1 MSSIKKQITVATS
14 QERAFRVFTDGIDR
28 WWPREHHIGASPMER
43 AIIEPFAGGR
53 WYSRCQDGSEVNVGR
68 VLTWEPPA
76 HLVLTWQ
83 ITADWRFDPDFVT
96 EVEVSFIAE
105 GPRSTRVELEHRHL
119 ERYGEAAAK
128 MIAVFEGPEAWVRT
142 LGLFGGATTAP
153 KYVMTYE
160 STATSR
166 AAAPMHFPAHRERLD
181 QFHRR
186 GTLLMVGNLV
196 GPSGRALGVFTT
208 RQAAEEFI
216 AGDPFVEHGVVTG
229 HTIDEWNEVLA

>member
-1 MSSIKKQITVATS
+1 MNSIKKQITVATS

-28 WWPREHHIGASPMER
+28 WWPREHHIGASPLER
-43 AIIEPFAGGR
+43 SIIEPFAGGR
-53 WYSRCQDGSEVNVGR
+53 WFARCQDGSEVDTGR
-68 VLTWEPPA
+68 VLTWQPPSR
-76 HLVLTWQ
+76 LVLTWQ
-83 ITADWRFDPDFVT
+83 ITAAWKFDPDFVT

-128 MIAVFEGPEAWVRT
+128 MIETFEGPEAWTQT

-153 KYVMTYE
+153 KYLLTYE
-160 STATSR
+160 STAASR
-166 AAAPMHFPAHRERLD
+166 ATAPTHFPAHRERLD
-181 QFHRR
+181 RFHAR

-208 RQAAEEFI
+208 RQAAEEFVG
-216 AGDPFVEHGVVTG
+216 GDPFVQHGVVVG